1 MTKAPTRR
9 PKPGIGHNSGQR
21 GSEYVTELRVG
32 SVNNDDLWRHVE
44 RHAARRERTRLMKSG
59 VIRPAY
65 MMQPQ
70 LMVKGEDGQWKPEI
84 KVYA

>member
-1 MTKAPTRR
+1 MNTRK
-9 PKPGIGHNSGQR
+9 PKPGIGHNSKHFEGASLPIIR
-21 GSEYVTELRVG
+21 PG
-32 SVNNDDLWRHVE
+32 SVSNDDLWRHVE

-70 LMVKGEDGQWKPEI
+70 LMVKGKDGQWKPEI
-84 KVYA
+84 KVYT

>member
-1 MTKAPTRR
+1 MNTRKS
-9 PKPGIGHNSGQR
+9 KPGIGHNSVQIIR
-21 GSEYVTELRVG
+21 PG
-32 SVNNDDLWRHVE
+32 SVSNDDLWRRAE

-70 LMVKGEDGQWKPEI
+70 LMVKNQDGSWSPEI
-84 KVYA
+84 MVIAP

>member
-1 MTKAPTRR
+1 MSSKKA
-9 PKPGIGHNSGQR
+9 KPGIGHNSVQIIRPEGN
-21 GSEYVTELRVG
+21 VK
-32 SVNNDDLWRHVE
+32 NDDLWRHVE
-44 RHAARRERTRLMKSG
+44 RHAASRERTRLMKAG

-70 LMVKGEDGQWKPEI
+70 LMVKSEDGQWKPEI